1 MDGVSVKA
9 ECLILSPVTLQ
20 VNVTRNL
27 SSSWY
32 NDHPDIEISGK
43 LCNFSVSGVIRLE
56 VTVMG
61 FTQNCHYVALQLQL
75 QKNSNKKFKIT
86 LTMLIL

>member
-1 MDGVSVKA
+1 MKA

-43 LCNFSVSGVIRLE
+43 LCNFSVSVSYYSGYFFIVEEHSCSMWLNLRSR
-56 VTVMG
+56 
-61 FTQNCHYVALQLQL
+61 N
-75 QKNSNKKFKIT
+75 
-86 LTMLIL
+86 